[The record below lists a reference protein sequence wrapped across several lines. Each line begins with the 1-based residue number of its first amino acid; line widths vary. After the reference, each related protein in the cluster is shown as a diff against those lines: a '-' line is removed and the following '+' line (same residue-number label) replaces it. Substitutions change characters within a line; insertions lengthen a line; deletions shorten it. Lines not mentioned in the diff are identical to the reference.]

1 MDPELLR
8 EYEAKLGDW
17 LTQGYRILAD
27 DVDGELRLT
36 VHYVSR
42 EGEAGH
48 EREQDYWPFT
58 PEIVRL
64 LGDNGVEIS
73 RALAGPH
80 TWPGP
85 HPEDR

>member
-1 MDPELLR
+1 MDPVLLR

-17 LTQGYRILAD
+17 LTQGYRVLAD

-36 VHYVSR
+36 VHYVSG
-42 EGEAGH
+42 EGAVGH
-48 EREQDYWPFT
+48 EREQEYWPFA

-64 LGDNGVEIS
+64 LDDNDIVIS

-80 TWPGP
+80 TWSGP